1 MGVFAETKIFAI
13 PLKQEAH
20 FLDKPL
26 SPLFRSPPGRL
37 LFLTALGQTHLWLS
51 SAKRNPTPGAPAQE
65 LALTKL
71 MISPGA
77 PGLPNRVRKFGV
89 GYVGWV

>member
-1 MGVFAETKIFAI
+1 MG
-13 PLKQEAH
+13 L
-20 FLDKPL
+20 
-26 SPLFRSPPGRL
+26 PGRL

-77 PGLPNRVRKFGV
+77 PGLPNAVRKFGV
-89 GYVGWV
+89 VWHIQTPGSTLAHQNRSNFKAFG